1 MKIKQQHYYTW
12 FLTFF
17 LSLAFIGCSDELEE
31 LDGATLIQQH
41 ELAGKY
47 KVQITPKMMGLAA
60 ITSGEH
66 DAELINEGDGVLR
79 LKYSGFREPPMP
91 FEMSVNVLM
100 RVKPG
105 PNGELILENI
115 GGDFD
120 ADLPEGVSV
129 IDPNDAPPGIEIPED
144 ALANGIHS
152 NGKSS
157 ISGVYKML
165 TGKDGTE
172 AMNFEWNLEPNVGLP
187 VVVNIR
193 TNSKIE

>member
-1 MKIKQQHYYTW
+1 MKTKKHGTAALLLI
-12 FLTFF
+12 LF
-17 LSLAFIGCSDELEE
+17 LSFTGCSNDLEDV
-31 LDGATLIQQH
+31 DGAMLIEQYD
-41 ELAGKY
+41 LAGRY

-79 LKYSGFREPPMP
+79 LKFSGFQREPMP
-91 FEMSVNVLM
+91 FEMSVDVKM

-105 PNGELILENI
+105 PNSELILENI

-120 ADLPEGVSV
+120 ADLPEGTSV
-129 IDPNDAPPGIEIPED
+129 INPDDIPGGIEVPED

-165 TGKDGTE
+165 TNIDGTE
-172 AMNFEWNLEPNVGLP
+172 AINFEWNLEPNVGLP